1 MVDATLAGV
10 GSEILSGTLTATLDD
25 AVLNAAGTVIVPV
38 TGTLVTVLDDAVLLS
53 VGTESF
59 TGTLTVTLDDAVL
72 LAAGTV
78 GSGSPQVDIT
88 ITGSLEPRR
97 WEAALTDRAKTGTL
111 EPRDKTGALTDRA
124 KTGTLNPRRW
134 KATL

>member
-1 MVDATLAGV
+1 MMPC
-10 GSEILSGTLTATLDD
+10 LT
-25 AVLNAAGTVIVPV
+25 AAGTVIAPV
-38 TGTLVTVLDDAVLLS
+38 TGTLVTVLADAVLLS
-53 VGTESF
+53 VGTETF

-88 ITGSLEPRR
+88 VTGSLEPRR

-111 EPRDKTGALTDRA
+111 EPRDKTGTLADRT
-124 KTGTLNPRRW
+124 KTGTLDDRRW
-134 KATL
+134 EGTTT